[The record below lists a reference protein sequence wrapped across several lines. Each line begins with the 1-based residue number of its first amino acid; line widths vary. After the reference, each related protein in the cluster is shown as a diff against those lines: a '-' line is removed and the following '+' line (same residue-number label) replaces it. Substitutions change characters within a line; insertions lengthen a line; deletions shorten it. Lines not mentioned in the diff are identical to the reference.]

1 MVIRL
6 VVFDVDGTLTQH
18 NSSWARLHEVF
29 GVVEEGQKH
38 YAQYFAGEISYQEWA
53 DLDAGLWAG
62 KPVSKI
68 QEIAENIKL
77 VSGARETVQALKD
90 RGINVAIL
98 SGGIDLL
105 ANKIAQLVGIDYALV
120 NKLHHE
126 NGLIT
131 GKVEV
136 LVGYECK
143 AIEIREIVEHYETPF
158 SETAFV
164 GDGRNDISV
173 FGVVGL
179 AIAFNPEHEE
189 VANAA
194 DITIRDPDLREI
206 LSHILS
212 PS

>member
-18 NSSWARLHEVF
+18 NSSWERLHEVF
-29 GVVEEGQKH
+29 DVVEEGKKF

-62 KPVSKI
+62 KPVSEIEK
-68 QEIAENIKL
+68 IAEETKL
-77 VSGARETVQALKD
+77 VPGARETVQKLKD

-98 SGGIDLL
+98 SGGIDIL
-105 ANKIAQLVGIDYALV
+105 ANRVAQQVGIDYVLV
-120 NKLHHE
+120 NKVHHE
-126 NGLIT
+126 NGILN
-131 GKVEV
+131 GKIEV
-136 LVGYECK
+136 LVGWGGK
-143 AIEIREIVEHYETPF
+143 AIEIRQITEHYETPLD
-158 SETAFV
+158 ETAFI

-179 AIAFNPEHEE
+179 AIAFNPEYEE

-194 DITIRDPDLREI
+194 DVTIRNLDLREI
-206 LSHILS
+206 LGYIT
-212 PS
+212 